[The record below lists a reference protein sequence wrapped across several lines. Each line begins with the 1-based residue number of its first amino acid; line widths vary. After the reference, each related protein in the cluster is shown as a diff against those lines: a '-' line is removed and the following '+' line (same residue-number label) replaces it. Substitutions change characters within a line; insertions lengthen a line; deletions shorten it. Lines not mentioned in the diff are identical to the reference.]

1 MEREAEEAGLEA
13 GAEIGKIAMRE
24 RGLAHPGSRLEI
36 MMREDAEDPPRTE
49 TGAAKELSG
58 AQTSHLAMLTGA
70 VEEMEV
76 KTDWSEGHAEGPA
89 PGLAIERLNLKPRPS
104 RRNF

>member
-36 MMREDAEDPPRTE
+36 MMREDADDPPRTE
-49 TGAAKELSG
+49 TGAAKIVQLS
-58 AQTSHLAMLTGA
+58 TKS
-70 VEEMEV
+70 
-76 KTDWSEGHAEGPA
+76 D
-89 PGLAIERLNLKPRPS
+89 IE
-104 RRNF
+104 

>member
-1 MEREAEEAGLEA
+1 
-13 GAEIGKIAMRE
+13 MRE

-49 TGAAKELSG
+49 TGAAKEELSG

-76 KTDWSEGHAEGPA
+76 KTDWSKDHAEDPG